1 MIGDNCGLLAP
12 YLDGNSRSLR
22 PTDKVSKTME
32 RTLIV
37 EDTKLTKELNKHVYD
52 HHDPY
57 NRGRNHQNVRLY
69 HFDMSLGN
77 DRMDGQDGNDLMIGD
92 YGWIAQPAVKLTT
105 NRTQAKAV
113 EREVNQLD
121 QDMTFIE
128 SKIAA
133 QNAARRWD
141 HKLFVGNDILNGG
154 AGDDMLLGDYA
165 RIIKPSVSGTG
176 PVKFTIKFG
185 TTGHHTFINS
195 RGQELQFANDV
206 LDGGTGSN
214 LLDVQRGS
222 KNQVKGAYR
231 AARSSDFLARIQ
243 KMFAGPV
250 NPWLERFVVQ
260 DVRTAGSG
268 LSMESLL
275 LLGIAG

>member
-1 MIGDNCGLLAP
+1 
-12 YLDGNSRSLR
+12 LR

-69 HFDMSLGN
+69 HFDMWLGN
-77 DRMDGQDGNDLMIGD
+77 DTMDGQEGNDLMIGD
-92 YGWIAQPAVKLTT
+92 YGWIAQPSLKLTT

-113 EREVNQLD
+113 EREFNQLD

-128 SKIAA
+128 GKIAA

-165 RIIKPSVSGTG
+165 RIIKPSVTGTG
-176 PVKFTIKFG
+176 PVKFAITFG

-195 RGQELQFANDV
+195 RGQELRFANDT

-222 KNQVKGAYR
+222 KNQVKGNYR
-231 AARSSDFLARIQ
+231 AARASDFLARMQ

-260 DVRTAGSG
+260 DVTAAGSG

-275 LLGIAG
+275 VLGIAG